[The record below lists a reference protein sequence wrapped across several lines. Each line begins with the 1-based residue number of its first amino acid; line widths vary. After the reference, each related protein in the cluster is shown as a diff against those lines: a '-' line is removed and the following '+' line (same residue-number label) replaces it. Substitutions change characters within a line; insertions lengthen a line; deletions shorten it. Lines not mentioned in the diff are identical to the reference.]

1 MNAQKE
7 TIIKIKSVYKN
18 NFIKGADTLVP
29 RARHTKPPIMLL
41 SCFFIMPKLHIK
53 LNSNYASVI
62 MHSNSAY

>member
-29 RARHTKPPIMLL
+29 RAPAHQITYHAFIML
-41 SCFFIMPKLHIK
+41 FHH
-53 LNSNYASVI
+53 AEV
-62 MHSNSAY
+62 AY